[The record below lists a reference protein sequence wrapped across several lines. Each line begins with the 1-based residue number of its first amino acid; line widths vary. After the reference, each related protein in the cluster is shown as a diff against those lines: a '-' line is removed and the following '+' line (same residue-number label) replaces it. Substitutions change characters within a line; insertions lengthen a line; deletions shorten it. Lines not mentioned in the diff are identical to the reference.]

1 MARNYYYLVAGLPEL
16 VMEHGRKE
24 FDVCAL
30 RDEVRE
36 LISPADYKLVEQ
48 LFLPFDNDNLL
59 NALLGRGM
67 QNSQLGTLPAEL
79 FADLEGHAELMP
91 AYMQQFYRAYTEATA
106 EEQSKHPELQLME
119 AFYAQALRSKNPFLK
134 QWFAFNR
141 DLNNILTAI
150 NCRRMGIE
158 VAGQLLGDGPIVEA
172 LQRSQAA
179 DFGLRQEV
187 DYIDRLVQI
196 AELPDVAER
205 ERRIDMLRWEMAN
218 ELTTWDYFNVNFIL
232 AFFAK
237 AIILQRWAAIDGQQG
252 AGMFD
257 KLFADLKASF
267 SIEQAFAK

>member
-1 MARNYYYLVAGLPEL
+1 MARNYYFLVAGLPEL
-16 VMEHGRKE
+16 AMEHGRKE

-36 LISPADYKLVEQ
+36 HISPADYRLVEQ
-48 LFLPFDNDNLL
+48 LFLPFDNENLL
-59 NALLGRGM
+59 NTLLKRGM
-67 QNSQLGTLPAEL
+67 ANSPLGTLPAEL
-79 FADLEGHAELMP
+79 FADLEGHTELMP
-91 AYMQQFYRAYTEATA
+91 PYMQQFYSAFIDSNEPLA
-106 EEQSKHPELQLME
+106 HPELQLME
-119 AFYAQALRSKNPFLK
+119 AFYKQALASKNAFVRR
-134 QWFAFNR
+134 WFGFNR

-187 DYIDRLVQI
+187 DYIDRLLQL

-205 ERRIDMLRWEMAN
+205 ERRIDLLRWDMAD
-218 ELTTWDYFNVNFIL
+218 ELSTWDYFNVNFIL

-237 AIILQRWAAIDGQQG
+237 AIILHRWAAIDSQQG
-252 AGMFD
+252 NQMFD
-257 KLFADLKASF
+257 RLFADLKASF
-267 SIEQAFAK
+267 SIEQAFAKQ

>member
-16 VMEHGRKE
+16 ALERGRKE
-24 FDVCAL
+24 FNVCAL

-36 LISPADYKLVEQ
+36 LISPSDYKLVEQ

-59 NALLGRGM
+59 NVLLNRGM
-67 QNSQLGTLPAEL
+67 QNSPLGTLPVEL

-91 AYMQQFYRAYTEATA
+91 PYMQRFYQGHINANPD
-106 EEQSKHPELQLME
+106 EQQAHPELRLME
-119 AFYAQALRSKNPFLK
+119 AFYAQALTSKNPFLK
-134 QWFAFNR
+134 RWFAFNR
-141 DLNNILTAI
+141 DLNNLLTAI

-158 VAGQLLGDGPIVEA
+158 VNGQLLGDGPIVEA

-187 DYIDRLVQI
+187 DYIDRLLQL

-205 ERRIDMLRWEMAN
+205 ERRIDLLRWDMAT
-218 ELTTWDYFNVNFIL
+218 ELSTWDYFNVNFIL
-232 AFFAK
+232 AFLAK
-237 AIILQRWAAIDGQQG
+237 AIILHRWAAIDSQQG
-252 AGMFD
+252 NQMFD

-267 SIEQAFAK
+267 SMEQAFGK